1 MRMQPKKS
9 NVQEAVTSRTE
20 AEPLNAERR
29 ELAARYM
36 PLALSTARK
45 FSSGWGWIRDEMESA
60 ALVALVDAAR
70 TFDPSRNVHFPTF
83 LRKRLFGALLDT
95 RRQMCQS
102 FARFDPIDMGDDDF
116 AEFVRTKSHSNLSPD
131 EVLDFDERIVGNSE
145 DRDEIPLCEVHD
157 SLRAE
162 FRTLPQRH
170 REVMDGI
177 YIRHLSFDDLAIS
190 LRCSKTRLIAVH
202 RESLDL
208 LLNRRPDSGERS
220 KGRRTRRGADP
231 AFPDK
236 TKPKRDTI

>member
-1 MRMQPKKS
+1 MRMQPKKT
-9 NVQEAVTSRTE
+9 NLNGAGTSRTE
-20 AEPLNAERR
+20 AEPLDAERR

-45 FSSGWGWIRDEMESA
+45 FATGWKWIQDEMESA

-102 FARFDPIDMGDDDF
+102 FARFEPMDMEVDDF
-116 AEFVRTKSHSNLSPD
+116 ADYVRTKSHSNLSPD
-131 EVLDFDERIVGNSE
+131 EVLDFDARIVGSSE

-157 SLRAE
+157 SLRVE
-162 FRTLPQRH
+162 FRILPQRH

-177 YIRHLSFDDLAIS
+177 YIQHLSYDDLAVS
-190 LRCSKTRLIAVH
+190 LQCSKTRLIAVH
-202 RESLDL
+202 RESLDM
-208 LLNRRPDSGERS
+208 LLNERRDLGKRP
-220 KGRRTRRGADP
+220 KGRRDRYGSDP
-231 AFPDK
+231 AFPHK
-236 TKPKRDTI
+236 TEPKRDSI